1 MKTRYRLTAR
11 ARLTCLYG
19 LLFVVAGSAMLA
31 IDLGLVHERLQKSQR
46 SSAVWV
52 VPSNAADPGA
62 AATLQKKS
70 AAALARSQ
78 KLQTPNGQPVSDL
91 VNQAKAEARRTAE
104 RQMLTQSGIALIT
117 MTVLAVGL
125 GYLMAGRALRPVH
138 AVSATARRIS
148 GRSLHERIP
157 LQGPPD
163 EMRELAETFNDMLA
177 RLDDAFASQRH
188 FIANASH
195 ELRTPIATQRTLI
208 EVAARDPRAGAAFT
222 DIVPGLLA
230 TLDCQ
235 EELVAGLLT
244 LARADNGLGEV
255 EQITLDAQVRSA
267 LAEVALES
275 QDRELDIRT
284 SLHPVS
290 VTGDRVLLDVLLS
303 NVFRNAVRHNV
314 HGGQIRVELSGNRLV
329 VENDG
334 ACYDEARIPELIA
347 PFRRGSGDRTSD
359 GDRTGTGGS
368 GLGLAMVAAVARAHR
383 ASLELTPRPAGGL
396 RLCLT
401 FTGEEHGS
409 PAD

>member
-1 MKTRYRLTAR
+1 MKSRYRLTAR
-11 ARLTCLYG
+11 ARLTLLYG
-19 LLFVVAGSAMLA
+19 LLFVVAGGAMLA
-31 IDLGLVHERLQKSQR
+31 IDLGLVHERLQNSQR

-52 VPSNAADPGA
+52 VPTNAADPSV

-70 AAALARSQ
+70 ATALARA
-78 KLQTPNGQPVSDL
+78 KNMRAKNGQTVSEL
-91 VNQAKAEARRTAE
+91 LNEAKAEARRTAE

-157 LQGPPD
+157 LHGPPD

-177 RLDDAFASQRH
+177 RLDDAFTSQRH

-195 ELRTPIATQRTLI
+195 ELHTPIATQRTLI
-208 EVAARDPRAGAAFT
+208 EVAARDPQASAEFT
-222 DIVPGLLA
+222 EIVPGLLA
-230 TLDCQ
+230 TLDRQ

-255 EQITLDAQVRSA
+255 ERIALDQRVRAA
-267 LAEVALES
+267 LAAVADEAR
-275 QDRELDIRT
+275 DRELDIRT
-284 SLHPVS
+284 SVHSVS

-314 HGGQIRVELSGNRLV
+314 HSGAIRVKLFGNRLV

-334 ACYDEARIPELIA
+334 VRYEAGRVPELLE
-347 PFRRGSGDRTSD
+347 PFRRGASDRT
-359 GDRTGTGGS
+359 TGSGS
-368 GLGLAMVAAVARAHR
+368 GLGLAMVVAVARAHR
-383 ASLELTPRPAGGL
+383 ATLELTPRPTGGL

-401 FTGEEHGS
+401 FDEEFAGDDAA
-409 PAD
+409 PVPG